1 MRRRSISLAAALCLT
16 GALLSFAGDD
26 RLEPGARDQPS
37 AEAAAHRAGTL
48 DRHARAL
55 IERAS
60 DEPVTLGIRAVR
72 RQVGADEWT
81 TADEHIVFRMRAAAI
96 SLIDFADLR
105 STNRPDRPGTH
116 RLGWTFWS
124 RSLDP
129 VRSDE
134 EIVRAACGP
143 TNSACPAWQGRI
155 FSRREAGEYVLSVEL
170 TGVIGTAENRQRVLW
185 GRSGMREHFQTR
197 MFGPCAHRHDAAL
210 DMLSTDEPLD
220 SRAAQACQLTGF
232 VGVVGPDGRRYRPAN
247 FLNLEPDGMPRFVVR
262 CQAYVRDAPDG
273 RGQTCELQ
281 GYFGIWPLF
290 MWVSSNRAAEW
301 DETFLRVR
309 DYLERHVVIRS
320 DR

>member
-1 MRRRSISLAAALCLT
+1 MRQRSLSLAALLCLT
-16 GALLSFAGDD
+16 GALLAFASDD

-48 DRHARAL
+48 DRYARAL

-72 RQVGADEWT
+72 RWVGSGTSIAADER
-81 TADEHIVFRMRAAAI
+81 IVFRLRAAAI
-96 SLIDFADLR
+96 SLIDLNDLR
-105 STNRPDRPGTH
+105 ATNQRI
-116 RLGWTFWS
+116 GWTFWS

-129 VRSDE
+129 VRSDTE
-134 EIVRAACGP
+134 VDRAACAP
-143 TNSACPAWQGRI
+143 TNGACLAQGRV
-155 FSRREAGEYVLSVEL
+155 FARRQGCEYELRVEL

-185 GRSGMREHFQTR
+185 AQSGMREGGHTR
-197 MFGPCAHRHDAAL
+197 LYGPCAHRHDAAL

-220 SRAAQACQLTGF
+220 SRAAQACQLSGF
-232 VGVVGPDGRRYRPAN
+232 VGVVGPDGRRHRPAN
-247 FLNLEPDGMPRFVVR
+247 FLKLEPDGTPRFVVR

-273 RGQTCELQ
+273 RGRTCELQ

-290 MWVSSNRAAEW
+290 MWVPSNRAAEW
-301 DETFLRVR
+301 NETFLRVR
-309 DYLERHVVIRS
+309 DHLARHVVSRS